1 MYPRLRELPCPLRGR
16 EGAPEMAGPRDSSS
30 RPGRARAPLQLS
42 GSPPLP
48 GYQFLSVH
56 HHHSSLLVDVDL
68 SAFPGG
74 THSDFK
80 TCAAVQAYTVEL
92 ANAVCEDL
100 LLIVFAS
107 SGKVIMLS
115 LINKPREKN
124 SRYCRCY

>member
-1 MYPRLRELPCPLRGR
+1 
-16 EGAPEMAGPRDSSS
+16 MAGPRDSSS
-30 RPGRARAPLQLS
+30 RTGRARAPLQLS

-92 ANAVCEDL
+92 SNAVCEDL
-100 LLIVFAS
+100 LLLVFAS

-115 LINKPREKN
+115 LINKPREKILGIVGAINIFEEPDLIVWTLN
-124 SRYCRCY
+124 SNGV